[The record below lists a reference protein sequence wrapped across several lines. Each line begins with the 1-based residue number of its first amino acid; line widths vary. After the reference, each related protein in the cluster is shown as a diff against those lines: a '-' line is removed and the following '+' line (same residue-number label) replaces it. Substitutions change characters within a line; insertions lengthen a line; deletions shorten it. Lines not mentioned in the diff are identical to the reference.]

1 MSVHV
6 QLMRFNEELMLADR
20 SDLSQVTP
28 SEESW
33 VARGLGTLHLS
44 PLRVWFA
51 SPHPTS
57 PHLTGRVVAKR
68 RRESDPSEMR
78 ETRKIDLLTHGL
90 VTVMSL

>member
-1 MSVHV
+1 MSVQV
-6 QLMRFNEELMLADR
+6 QLMRLNEKLILANR

-51 SPHPTS
+51 SPHLTSPHLTS
-57 PHLTGRVVAKR
+57 PHLTGRAVARR

-78 ETRKIDLLTHGL
+78 ETGK
-90 VTVMSL
+90 